1 VFGRHDHAPGA
12 DLQGVVTMTSLF
24 ELPER
29 TLQPV
34 APAPEL
40 LRLSAALPPALRM
53 GAMTWSYPG
62 WTGVVYKD
70 QSSERDL
77 ARYGLTAYC
86 RHPLLRLAEIDRS
99 YYQPLTAADYRHYA
113 EQVPDGFGFL
123 VKAHEDCT
131 VQRYPQHA
139 RYGAKRGQDNPRY
152 LDADYAA
159 SVVLPPLAALEH
171 KLCGLLLQF
180 SPEAGRDPRAFAD
193 RLHAFLARLPR
204 LQAGA
209 HYVVELRTEALLTR
223 EYGAAL
229 EAAGALHCHNAWT
242 FMPSILEQA
251 RSLPKATR
259 RPLVIRWLLQKHDRF
274 EQASERFAPFSRI
287 LREDRETRAEVAR
300 LTAKALASGVPA
312 CVLLDNKAEG
322 CAPESVVRLA
332 EALVALLA

>member
-1 VFGRHDHAPGA
+1 MA
-12 DLQGVVTMTSLF
+12 SLF

-29 TLQPV
+29 KLEPV
-34 APAPEL
+34 APTPEL
-40 LRLSAALPPALRM
+40 LQLAAALPRELRM

-62 WTGVVYKD
+62 WTGVVYKN

-77 ARYGLTAYC
+77 ARYGLTAYG

-113 EQVPDGFGFL
+113 DQVPDGFGFL
-123 VKAHEDCT
+123 VKAHEECT
-131 VQRYPQHA
+131 VHRYPQHA
-139 RYGAKRGQDNPRY
+139 RYGAKRGQENPRY

-159 SVVLPPLAALEH
+159 NVVIEPLAALEH
-171 KLCGLLLQF
+171 KLCGLLFQF
-180 SPEAGRDPRAFAD
+180 SPEAGRDPREFAD
-193 RLHAFLARLPR
+193 RLRAFLERLPR

-223 EYGAAL
+223 EYGEAL
-229 EAAGALHCHNAWT
+229 EGAGALHCHNAWT

-274 EQASERFAPFSRI
+274 EQASERFAPFNRI
-287 LREDRETRAEVAR
+287 VREDPHTRGEVAR
-300 LTAKALASGVPA
+300 LTAKALTSGVPA

-322 CAPESVVRLA
+322 CAPESVVRFA
-332 EALVALLA
+332 EAVVALLA